1 MVGMA
6 PQGIT
11 KRLSASLPRYTSYP
25 TAPHFHTGVG
35 ASAFRS
41 WLGRVRQGEE
51 ISLYVHVPFCDR
63 LCWFCACHTK
73 MTRRYEPV
81 AAFLEALKQEV
92 ATVGELAKSARVRAL
107 HFGGGSPT
115 ILKPEDVI
123 ALNGALRG
131 AFDFLTDA
139 EISVEFDPNDMD
151 EGRLDAF
158 AAIA

>member
-1 MVGMA
+1 MRDAAAGAQPGQTAMGIWMQRAGEQMVGMA

-73 MTRRYEPV
+73 MTRRYEP
-81 AAFLEALKQEV
+81 
-92 ATVGELAKSARVRAL
+92 
-107 HFGGGSPT
+107 
-115 ILKPEDVI
+115 
-123 ALNGALRG
+123 
-131 AFDFLTDA
+131 
-139 EISVEFDPNDMD
+139 
-151 EGRLDAF
+151 
-158 AAIA
+158 